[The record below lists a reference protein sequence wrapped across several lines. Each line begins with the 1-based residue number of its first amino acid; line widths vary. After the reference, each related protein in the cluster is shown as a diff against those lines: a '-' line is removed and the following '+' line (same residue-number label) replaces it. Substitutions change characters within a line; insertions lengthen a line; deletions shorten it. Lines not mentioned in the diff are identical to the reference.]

1 MNAKKSILI
10 YFDNYPMLNALP
22 PEQRGWLLS
31 ALMVYGDRL
40 SRDGSV
46 TLEEILEQFPRLSP
60 EARLACGFMGT
71 SILRDTQK
79 WLNRQQRGSAG
90 QNRLQKSQK
99 PAPEEKAAADRRAV
113 EDMERVRRMMERFRE
128 EEKQD
133 A

>member
-10 YFDNYPMLNALP
+10 YFDNYPMLEALP

-46 TLEEILEQFPRLSP
+46 TLEEIMEQFPRLSP
-60 EARLACGFMGT
+60 EARLACGFMG
-71 SILRDTQK
+71 SNILRDTRK
-79 WLNRQQRGSAG
+79 WLSRQQRGNDARPRRGPAVSAPVSEDVVK
-90 QNRLQKSQK
+90 R
-99 PAPEEKAAADRRAV
+99 
-113 EDMERVRRMMERFRE
+113 DMERTRRLMEQWQ
-128 EEKQD
+128 EKQD

>member
-46 TLEEILEQFPRLSP
+46 TLEEILEQFPQLST
-60 EARLACGFMGT
+60 EARLVCGFMGT
-71 SILRDTQK
+71 NILRDTRK
-79 WLNRQQRGSAG
+79 WLSRQQRGSARPQRG
-90 QNRLQKSQK
+90 ASAG
-99 PAPEEKAAADRRAV
+99 PAPGNTERTRRLL
-113 EDMERVRRMMERFRE
+113 ERMKQE
-128 EEKQD
+128 QD